1 TWGALPV
8 RRKPK
13 STRRKHPRRRK
24 GRASGEG
31 FLDAAGASPTV
42 EDGSRPDRACTEST
56 ATPRASTMLSTSD
69 STKLLPRSS
78 SASAMKKMGADGSDG
93 SGIGEDG
100 LVRKSSVAESCVPA
114 DGVNSSDNSDHD
126 CGASGKES
134 VERVSDGSEAV
145 LRRDRSL
152 SRPRADD
159 VAGVDGEDDTA
170 VTSGGVD
177 SGDNP
182 SAVETESQPTTA
194 AMASVTHLRG
204 GSGEGVDECF
214 PSTGDDKDTVVT
226 GSCDEAPAEPH
237 EKEGGTPQEI
247 NPPKST
253 WIGRGASDDDGD
265 APSTRSLVQEQAS
278 TSAGIVPSPPAD
290 VEGGEARPLGQTR
303 ADGGAGLPT
312 ASNTV
317 QDASVVD
324 DKHRRNTPIIPSV
337 ATATAQDTGSTAEG
351 VAATEPIAI
360 ETAQGGALHDH
371 VLRENIESSAAPS
384 TLEDGANAVAA
395 SNGAPEAA
403 SSDVPP
409 GDESKMGPM
418 MAGTVVASKIPIAYT
433 ASSVS
438 AEAGSMSSPAQ
449 CVFPGDDAPAMRQ
462 MIVAVETVAPDVEAW
477 LTGEPSAAKV
487 FDAAFCGESSDG
499 GIRFENGSAAD
510 LRGFH
515 TPHGGSFTDL
525 CELSVLTGSS
535 ASEGMGQAQHD
546 RLFAAVGSGSTTPTL
561 STTTPA
567 AASTAA
573 SLRATVE
580 KNENGSGRSTPAVN
594 SLEAARE
601 TPAASST
608 AGATTHN
615 SGSSWGI
622 VDESNRGGGARLS
635 STMPGVMPTAAD
647 VAAGAMGPLR
657 LVPAMSLSGHLISPE
672 VRRGEGGQEAY
683 KCARKA
689 FVSELVTWHH
699 FSRSAKEIL
708 KDPRLLVLIDG
719 RLLSFSDAL
728 PHLVSASVFG
738 RSLIQ

>member
-1 TWGALPV
+1 
-8 RRKPK
+8 
-13 STRRKHPRRRK
+13 
-24 GRASGEG
+24 
-31 FLDAAGASPTV
+31 
-42 EDGSRPDRACTEST
+42 
-56 ATPRASTMLSTSD
+56 MLSTSD

-100 LVRKSSVAESCVPA
+100 LVGKSSVAESCVPA

-499 GIRFENGSAAD
+499 GSVGTR
-510 LRGFH
+510 
-515 TPHGGSFTDL
+515 TPHSPPTPPTQQPSRFSRSDAPSPGMVSDQSDPTTAAVVKESRALAPSPVRPLVGSSSQASATAAELAGVASSPLPPVSGGAGPPTSQGGSL
-525 CELSVLTGSS
+525 V
-535 ASEGMGQAQHD
+535 AS
-546 RLFAAVGSGSTTPTL
+546 P
-561 STTTPA
+561 
-567 AASTAA
+567 
-573 SLRATVE
+573 
-580 KNENGSGRSTPAVN
+580 
-594 SLEAARE
+594 
-601 TPAASST
+601 
-608 AGATTHN
+608 
-615 SGSSWGI
+615 SGSSMGST
-622 VDESNRGGGARLS
+622 VGFGTLGGAGS
-635 STMPGVMPTAAD
+635 
-647 VAAGAMGPLR
+647 
-657 LVPAMSLSGHLISPE
+657 
-672 VRRGEGGQEAY
+672 RR
-683 KCARKA
+683 
-689 FVSELVTWHH
+689 V
-699 FSRSAKEIL
+699 
-708 KDPRLLVLIDG
+708 G
-719 RLLSFSDAL
+719 RVVVGCSFA
-728 PHLVSASVFG
+728 V
-738 RSLIQ
+738 